1 MMFATCLNCMDGR
14 VQLPVINW
22 IMSNYGVE
30 YVDVIT
36 EAGMDG
42 VLAGDDRRI
51 MESITS
57 KIDIS
62 TVKHNSG
69 IIFIV
74 GHDDCGGNPVDEKT
88 HRKQV
93 HIAVNK
99 IKEMKPS
106 VQVIGLW
113 VSGKWVVEKIIEQ

>member
-1 MMFATCLNCMDGR
+1 
-14 VQLPVINW
+14 
-22 IMSNYGVE
+22 
-30 YVDVIT
+30 
-36 EAGMDG
+36 
-42 VLAGDDRRI
+42 